1 MKVPRFS
8 ITGSFDLEK
17 MSVPKI
23 NVSTYALGG
32 FPDHGEMFIARE
44 QGPELVGRIGNRTAV
59 ANNDQI
65 VSGIATANEGVI
77 NAIIAVTQQII
88 SAIEENSG
96 DVYMDGDK
104 VGERVT
110 AYQNRQNRMYGKTL
124 QRV

>member
-1 MKVPRFS
+1 MSDNVVS
-8 ITGSFDLEK
+8 IQD
-17 MSVPKI
+17 KI
-23 NVSTYALGG
+23 SVSTYAIGG

-65 VSGIATANEGVI
+65 VEGVAAGVTSANDGVI
-77 NAIIAVTQQII
+77 NAIYAMAQQII

-96 DVYMDGDK
+96 DVYLDGDK

-110 AYQNRQNRMYGKTL
+110 EYQNRKNRIFG
-124 QRV
+124 R

>member
-1 MKVPRFS
+1 MLKN
-8 ITGSFDLEK
+8 G
-17 MSVPKI
+17 
-23 NVSTYALGG
+23 
-32 FPDHGEMFIARE
+32 RE
-44 QGPELVGRIGNRTAV
+44 SQQEDNMNLVNTLY
-59 ANNDQI
+59 
-65 VSGIATANEGVI
+65 
-77 NAIIAVTQQII
+77 AVTQQII